1 MKKKFT
7 LIELLVVIAIIA
19 ILAAMLLPALN
30 QAREKAKGI
39 SCMSNL
45 KQIGTSLGAYT
56 VDYEDYMPWNALSY
70 AGGAGQMSGFWIH
83 LLAKDAGINFTP
95 EYTVAGMEKLTLDDI
110 KGSVFDCP
118 SRTWKPASNGA
129 WYAGYAHNYEYMGY
143 ANGSS
148 GQYAPQKIINV
159 KSPSLTVYAGDSID
173 TTTSFLRMPSQIAGN
188 PAAYSY
194 KRHLAGANLL
204 WVDGHCSYMK
214 QQELLAGVNGNTN
227 YYWLKVKP

>member
-45 KQIGTSLGAYT
+45 KQIGTALNAYT
-56 VDYEDYMPWNALSY
+56 GDWEDYMPWNALEY
-70 AGGAGQMSGFWIH
+70 GGGQMSGFWIH
-83 LLAKDAGINFTP
+83 LLAKGAGINFTP
-95 EYTVAGMEKLTLDDI
+95 EYTLAGMEKLTLDDI

-118 SRTWKPASNGA
+118 SRTWNPAALRA
-129 WYAGYAHNYEYMGY
+129 WYAGYAHNNEYMGY
-143 ANGSS
+143 ANGQP
-148 GQYAPQKIINV
+148 GEYAPQKIINV

-173 TTTSFLRMPSQIAGN
+173 TTTSFLRRPSQIAGN
-188 PAAYSY
+188 PTAYTY
-194 KRHLAGANLL
+194 KRHSAGANLL
-204 WVDGHCSYMK
+204 WVDGHCSYKK
-214 QQELLAGVNGNTN
+214 QQELLSGVNGDQD
-227 YYWLKVKP
+227 YFWKKIKP